1 MRKFLIATHGSFAGG
16 ILSSLELIAGK
27 IENIFT
33 IEAYSDGNKSFDE
46 QIDKVLLQTD
56 KTDELIIFTDLMG
69 GSVTNQIIRSALRE
83 NVFIVSG
90 VNLPLLLDIVLAD
103 ADIPVEEVIETGISN
118 SKNQIVFVNKLIPSN
133 D

>member
-27 IENIFT
+27 IDNIFT
-33 IEAYSDGNKSFDE
+33 IEAYSDGNNSFDE
-46 QIDKVLLQTD
+46 QIEKVLNQVG
-56 KTDELIIFTDLMG
+56 KSDELIIFTDLLG
-69 GSVTNQIIRSALRE
+69 GSITNQIVRSALSE
-83 NVFIVSG
+83 SVYIVSG

-103 ADIPVEEVIETGISN
+103 TDTPAEEVIETGISN
-118 SKNQIVFVNKLIPSN
+118 SKNQIVFVNKLISSN